1 MLGARLR
8 AMNPPLQLNA
18 HEARLLGV
26 LFEKERTVP
35 DQYPLSLNALT
46 AGANQK
52 NNRAPTTDWS
62 EAEVLVGLTGLIHKG
77 LAGKHN
83 VAGSRVEKFRHNA
96 REALS
101 LDDAKLALLAELL
114 MRGPQTA
121 GELRTRAS
129 RMCELGSL
137 EQVASRIAALCAAGL
152 ARRIEPG
159 PGSRVERW
167 MQLLAPDLHAID
179 GGDAAGPTP
188 VERAERR
195 DPDAPS
201 LAERVASLEARIAA
215 LERALGVG

>member
-1 MLGARLR
+1 
-8 AMNPPLQLNA
+8 MNPPLQLNA

-96 REALS
+96 RETLA

-137 EQVASRIAALCAAGL
+137 EQVQSQIAALCASGY

-159 PGSRVERW
+159 AGSRVERW
-167 MQLLAPDLHAID
+167 MQLLSPALHSTDAS
-179 GGDAAGPTP
+179 DAADAGLAVRTD
-188 VERAERR
+188 RA
-195 DPDAPS
+195 DSSTPS
-201 LAERVASLEARIAA
+201 LTERVARLESRIAE
-215 LERALGVG
+215 LERLLEGLR